1 MDSLA
6 YFQVITEERG
16 LNLDKVKV
24 DMLGNAK
31 KVSVILPGF
40 VCTCMDVFEVLKQLI
55 LLEQVT
61 ISLDDTIILHGG
73 GDKKMIEERCEQ
85 VSESREEMLI
95 YRGLCIDSFICCSHS
110 GSVFNI

>member
-6 YFQVITEERG
+6 SFQVITEERG
-16 LNLDKVKV
+16 LNLDKVQV

-40 VCTCMDVFEVLKQLI
+40 VCTWGLHGFEVLKQLI

-85 VSESREEMLI
+85 VSESREDMLI
-95 YRGLCIDSFICCSHS
+95 YRGL
-110 GSVFNI
+110 